1 MIKIFGLPSGAS
13 VAILI
18 AVLAFI
24 GIIAF
29 FVGITYRKSKF
40 EKVVG
45 SAEQQAKKIVD
56 NAQKEAEGKKRD
68 SLLEIKEEMHKSRSE
83 L

>member
-1 MIKIFGLPSGAS
+1 MRITNFFKNVKGGADRLIKIFGLPSGAS

-56 NAQKEAEGKKRD
+56 NAQK
-68 SLLEIKEEMHKSRSE
+68 
-83 L
+83 